1 MKGKNK
7 KHGIKLSSYL
17 KTPLVVLF
25 WLGVWF
31 LMCEW
36 VDMELLVPSPRAV
49 IGAFSQL
56 LREKEFYIS
65 CINSLYKVLT
75 GWVLGTVL
83 GTVLGILTHLSGL
96 MKALFEPLLHIIK
109 ATPVASF
116 IVLALV
122 LMSSKAVPAF
132 TCALITV
139 PVIWANVT
147 EGLGSPDRKL
157 LEMADCFNMSRK
169 NRIRDIYIPAVKPY
183 FSAAAITAMGLSWKA
198 GIAAEVICSPK
209 NTIGSGISDA
219 KVYLESPQLFA
230 WTITVIVL
238 SVILEKILGYVLG
251 KRKKVKD

>member
-1 MKGKNK
+1 MREKKK
-7 KHGIKLSSYL
+7 KHGIRLPSYL
-17 KTPLVVLF
+17 KAPLAVLF

-31 LMCEW
+31 AVCEW

-49 IGAFSQL
+49 IGAFSEL

-65 CINSLYKVLT
+65 CLNSLYKVLA
-75 GWVLGTVL
+75 GWAVGTVIGTAL
-83 GTVLGILTHLSGL
+83 GVLTHLSSL
-96 MKALFEPLLHIIK
+96 LKSLFEPLLHIVK

-139 PVIWANVT
+139 PVVWANVT
-147 EGLGSPDRKL
+147 EGLGSPDKKL
-157 LEMADCFNMSRK
+157 LEMAQVFNMSRK
-169 NRIRDIYIPAVKPY
+169 NRIRDIYIPAVRPY

-209 NTIGSGISDA
+209 NTIGAGISDA

-230 WTITVIVL
+230 WTITVIVM
-238 SVILEKILGYVLG
+238 SVILEKILGRILGRRG
-251 KRKKVKD
+251 KRV

>member
-1 MKGKNK
+1 MITLKK
-7 KHGIKLSSYL
+7 KHGIKIPSYV
-17 KTPLVVLF
+17 KTPLVLLF

-31 LMCEW
+31 AVCEW

-49 IGAFSQL
+49 VDAFSVL
-56 LREKEFYIS
+56 LREREFYIS
-65 CINSLYKVLT
+65 CFNSLYKVLT
-75 GWVLGTVL
+75 GWAAGVFFGTVL
-83 GTVLGILTHLSGL
+83 GVFTHLSGIL
-96 MKALFEPLLHIIK
+96 KSLFEPLLHIIK

-122 LMSSKAVPAF
+122 LMSSRAVPAF

-139 PVIWANVT
+139 PVVWANVT
-147 EGLGSPDRKL
+147 EGLGSPDKKL

-183 FSAAAITAMGLSWKA
+183 FSAAAITSMGLSWKA

-209 NTIGSGISDA
+209 NTIGAGISDA
-219 KVYLESPQLFA
+219 KVYLETPQLFA

-238 SVILEKILGYVLG
+238 SVILEKILARILG
-251 KRKKVKD
+251 KRGNTV

>member
-1 MKGKNK
+1 MTGKNK
-7 KHGIKLSSYL
+7 KSGIKIPSYL
-17 KTPLVVLF
+17 KTPLALLF
-25 WLGVWF
+25 WLGVWYAVCR
-31 LMCEW
+31 L
-36 VDMELLVPSPRAV
+36 VGMELLVPSPGAV
-49 IGAFSQL
+49 AEAFSVL

-65 CINSLYKVLT
+65 CLNSLYKVLA
-75 GWVLGTVL
+75 GWMSGIAV
-83 GTVLGILTHLSGL
+83 GTVLGIITYKSTLL
-96 MKALFEPLLHIIK
+96 KALFEPLLHIVK

-139 PVIWANVT
+139 PVVWANVN
-147 EGLGSPDRKL
+147 EGLGSPDKRL
-157 LEMADCFNMSRK
+157 LEMAEVFNMSRK

-230 WTITVIVL
+230 WTITVVVL
-238 SVILEKILGYVLG
+238 SVILEKILGALLG
-251 KRKKVKD
+251 KRKLKK

>member
-1 MKGKNK
+1 MQGKKK
-7 KHGIKLSSYL
+7 KHGNNLPSYL
-17 KTPLVVLF
+17 KAPLAVLF

-31 LMCEW
+31 AVCEW

-49 IGAFSQL
+49 IGAFAQL
-56 LREKEFYIS
+56 LWEKEFYIS
-65 CINSLYKVLT
+65 CLNSLYKVLT
-75 GWVLGTVL
+75 GWAVGTVIGTVL
-83 GTVLGILTHLSGL
+83 GVLTHLSSVL
-96 MKALFEPLLHIIK
+96 KSLFEPLLHIVK

-139 PVIWANVT
+139 PVVWANVT
-147 EGLGSPDRKL
+147 EGLGSPDKKL
-157 LEMADCFNMSRK
+157 LEMAQVFNMSRK

-209 NTIGSGISDA
+209 NTIGAGISDA

-230 WTITVIVL
+230 WTITVIVM
-238 SVILEKILGYVLG
+238 SVILEKILGRILG
-251 KRKKVKD
+251 RREKTV

>member
-1 MKGKNK
+1 MQGKKK
-7 KHGIKLSSYL
+7 KHGIKLPSYL
-17 KTPLVVLF
+17 SVPLAVLF

-31 LMCEW
+31 LVCEL
-36 VDMELLVPSPRAV
+36 VGMELLVPSPRAV
-49 IGAFSQL
+49 TGAFLQL
-56 LREKEFYIS
+56 LGEKEFYIS
-65 CINSLYKVLT
+65 CLNSLYKVLT
-75 GWVLGTVL
+75 GWAAGVAI
-83 GTVLGILTHLSGL
+83 GTVLGIFTRLSTVL
-96 MKALFEPLLHIIK
+96 KVLFEPLLHIVK

-132 TCALITV
+132 TCALISV
-139 PVIWANVT
+139 PVVWANVT
-147 EGLGSPDRKL
+147 EGLESPDKKL
-157 LEMADCFNMSRK
+157 LEMADVFNMSRK

-251 KRKKVKD
+251 KRQKAK

>member
-1 MKGKNK
+1 MLIKKK
-7 KHGIKLSSYL
+7 KHGRAVPSYI
-17 KTPLVVLF
+17 KTPLALLF

-31 LMCEW
+31 AVCRW

-49 IGAFSQL
+49 GLAFSEL
-56 LREKEFYIS
+56 LREREFYIS
-65 CINSLYKVLT
+65 CLNSLYKVLW
-75 GWVLGTVL
+75 GWTAGTIIGTILGV
-83 GTVLGILTHLSGL
+83 LTHLSSL
-96 MKALFEPLLHIIK
+96 LKALFAPLLHIIK

-122 LMSSKAVPAF
+122 LMTSKAVPAF

-139 PVIWANVT
+139 PVLWANVS
-147 EGLGSPDRKL
+147 EGLGSPDIKL
-157 LEMADCFNMSRK
+157 LEMAEVFGMSRK

-209 NTIGSGISDA
+209 NTIGAGISDA

-230 WTITVIVL
+230 WTITVVVM
-238 SVILEKILGYVLG
+238 SVILEKILGFVLG
-251 KRKKVKD
+251 KRKIK